1 MAETDRATADEDRLL
16 PVTVCQCTIFLL
28 FYCVVE
34 VVMISE
40 SEVCSFSH
48 IKWFVYS
55 SSGGG
60 KSECLDLLP
69 GIACL

>member
-1 MAETDRATADEDRLL
+1 MYELKKKTAG
-16 PVTVCQCTIFLL
+16 
-28 FYCVVE
+28 

-40 SEVCSFSH
+40 SEVCSLSH
-48 IKWFVYS
+48 IEWFIYS
-55 SSGGG
+55 SSDGGG